1 MGGGEIGGQMI
12 AEMESP
18 KNDAGKFGHLSVLS
32 GGTLGEGGTSPAST
46 AGSPGQQ
53 FARTT
58 SPSPLHSG
66 QMSPNPHSGQMS
78 PVRKPVGSY
87 SS

>member
-32 GGTLGEGGTSPAST
+32 GGTLEGGTSPAST

-66 QMSPNPHSGQMS
+66 QMSP
-78 PVRKPVGSY
+78 VRKPVGSY